1 MEYRFKLILVS
12 IVVCVSIF
20 VNCQTIS
27 NFIISDEDEI
37 EIGNKFKQQIIADKK
52 QYPLYSDRADHN
64 PRVIEYVD
72 SIGNI
77 LSRVQEDRPSL
88 EFTFTIID
96 DTVVNA
102 FAIPGGHVFVYK
114 GLLLKAQ
121 SGAEVAGVLAHEIGH
136 ITKYHGKKM
145 LASQVAVS
153 NVNSILFG
161 DSATVAS
168 VITGLLTNMAFLK
181 YSRDNEYQ
189 ADSCAVAYTTKAATN
204 PWGMYSFLEKLG
216 EGQSMFE
223 KYSEPF
229 STHPEIKKR
238 LDKVKDVIGKTP
250 NVPASGEKMFESE
263 YLSIRSL
270 L

>member
-1 MEYRFKLILVS
+1 
-12 IVVCVSIF
+12 VSIF